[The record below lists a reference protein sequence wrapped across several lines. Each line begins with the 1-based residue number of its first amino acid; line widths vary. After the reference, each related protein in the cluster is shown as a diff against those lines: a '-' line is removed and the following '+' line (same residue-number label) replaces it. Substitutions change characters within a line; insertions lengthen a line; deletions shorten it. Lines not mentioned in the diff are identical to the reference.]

1 MSNSP
6 TQHEMV
12 LKNETSCGSISPFKK
27 NILCDIYA
35 PLTFRW
41 ISNGSLYWLCVLLY
55 TVVNVVSHFY
65 ASTFLLFAIHCY
77 EHGKLFPNVPTL
89 FYFFSA
95 FNELDETFP
104 NWKRLPGSLNL
115 QIQMWKHPH
124 KYTKIIWAP
133 SGPVTLT
140 HKINHHSTPFNYF
153 K

>member
-1 MSNSP
+1 MKP
-6 TQHEMV
+6 VV
-12 LKNETSCGSISPFKK
+12 LPSVHSRK
-27 NILCDIYA
+27 ILFAIYM
-35 PLTFRW
+35 LLWHLGR

-55 TVVNVVSHFY
+55 TVVNMVSHFY
-65 ASTFLLFAIHCY
+65 TSTFLLFAIHCY
-77 EHGKLFPNVPTL
+77 EHGKLFPNVPTF

-95 FNELDETFP
+95 FNELDETFS

-124 KYTKIIWAP
+124 KYTKIISAP

-140 HKINHHSTPFNYF
+140 YKINHHSTLFNYF